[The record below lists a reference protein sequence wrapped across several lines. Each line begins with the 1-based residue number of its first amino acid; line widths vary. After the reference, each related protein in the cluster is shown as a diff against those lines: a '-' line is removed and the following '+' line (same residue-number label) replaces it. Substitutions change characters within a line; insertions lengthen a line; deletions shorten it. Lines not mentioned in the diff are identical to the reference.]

1 MPLQLRENCKY
12 NLMVP
17 TSVGLRITPKDRQ
30 PVHVS
35 REFTLQANSAESNV
49 LGVSAAL
56 GLKTKMLT
64 AFVKDSPLAEFI
76 KSEYRARGIDFEG
89 PEIPQ
94 GGPWGYRHQINVADC
109 GFGLRGARVWND
121 RAGEVGRELK
131 SEDFDLNRIFRQE
144 GVQILHMSGLFAAMS
159 PATIRFCL
167 DCAHAAKDNGTL
179 ISFDLNYRASFWKG
193 REAELREAFKEI
205 ASVADILVGNEEDV
219 QLALGVKGPE
229 AGGKSLADKI
239 DSFKQMIEEVKKQ
252 YPNATMFATTLR
264 EVVSANDN
272 LWGAIL
278 HMDGQWYVEQPRNI
292 PILDRI
298 GGGDGFVSGLL
309 YGVLRGWE
317 PEKCLQFGWAS
328 GALVVTLLTD
338 YATPADEEQIWSI
351 YEGNARVKR

>member
-1 MPLQLRENCKY
+1 MPIHLRENCKY
-12 NLMVP
+12 HLMVL

-64 AFVKDSPLAEFI
+64 AFVEGSPLAQFI

-89 PEIPQ
+89 PEVPQ

-109 GFGLRGARVWND
+109 GYGLRGARVWND
-121 RAGEVGRELK
+121 RSGEVGRDLK
-131 SEDFDLNRIFRQE
+131 SADFDLDRIFVQE
-144 GVQILHMSGLFAAMS
+144 GVQILHTSGLFAAMS
-159 PATIRFCL
+159 PNTIQFCL
-167 DCAHAAKDNGTL
+167 DCVRAAKAAGSV

-193 REAELREAFKEI
+193 REAELRKAFQEI
-205 ASVADILVGNEEDV
+205 ASLADILVGNEEDF
-219 QLALGVKGPE
+219 QLALGIQGPE
-229 AGGKSLADKI
+229 AGGKGLAAKI
-239 DSFKQMIEEVKKQ
+239 DGFKGMIEEVKKA
-252 YPNATMFATTLR
+252 YPNASMFATTLR

-278 HMDGQWYVEQPRNI
+278 HTDGQWYVEEPRNV
-292 PILDRI
+292 PVLDRI

-309 YGVLRGWE
+309 YGVLRGWA

>member
-89 PEIPQ
+89 PEVPQ
-94 GGPWGYRHQINVADC
+94 GDPWGYRHQINVADC

-131 SEDFDLNRIFRQE
+131 SEDFDLDRIFRQE

-205 ASVADILVGNEEDV
+205 ASVADILVGNEEDF